1 MWSKIN
7 LKTNS
12 SFCINGLKS
21 RWWYS
26 FSPRACEQF
35 CTECRFSK
43 EWLVLKIR
51 HGPAVLLKKY
61 HVYKIWP
68 QCLLMTY
75 LIVRLV
81 LHIYFLD
88 HSLLTYILY
97 ISLIYDRQKS
107 FKNIGSCFTF
117 LGGKVSVQL
126 EAELFFSERSTCMG
140 SLKRAWANH
149 SWEKL
154 WSDHW
159 AECRCSLE
167 KLPVLSDTEGW
178 VQV

>member
-1 MWSKIN
+1 MKIYES
-7 LKTNS
+7 LKGKDVVHRYLQIKGNWAYFDIFPLYNCEAKLIWKLNS
-12 SFCINGLKS
+12 SFCIKGLKS

-26 FSPRACEQF
+26 FSPRAWEKVCI
-35 CTECRFSK
+35 ECRISK

-97 ISLIYDRQKS
+97 ISLIHDRQKS
-107 FKNIGSCFTF
+107 F
-117 LGGKVSVQL
+117 
-126 EAELFFSERSTCMG
+126 
-140 SLKRAWANH
+140 
-149 SWEKL
+149 
-154 WSDHW
+154 
-159 AECRCSLE
+159 
-167 KLPVLSDTEGW
+167 
-178 VQV
+178 